1 MEAPMLVRGCLA
13 GLLLTLVLTSVGMA
27 QESAATKK
35 IVAADAAAMAAFK
48 SGDAQR
54 AKETLLEAIV
64 LSKENGLEAHPVMA
78 TVYLHLGA
86 VQADGLKDEA
96 KAKRYFSLAVR
107 LQPDIEATGPLA
119 TPAVQ
124 RGLAVARQAQKA
136 AAAEATAGASGEA
149 AAPPAPGGSPE
160 ARAAAE
166 RASQAESAA
175 AEASRRETA
184 AEAALR
190 EKERQALEYDKRSR
204 EERDRLGK
212 ELLAAQGRERQERE
226 SREKVEQLKADAEE
240 QKKDLEKQLAAAQG
254 REKQEREAKEKLL
267 KEKQDLEK
275 QLAEAREAEKKARE
289 ARDQVTAEVRSKQEK
304 SDQEKEARAKLAE
317 GPDMPAS
324 VPEPI
329 YCPTRDEWASGVDAF
344 VHCAAQSQ
352 LKARELALYYR
363 PSGAV
368 HFNSLLMDRSK
379 KGWYVATIPGS
390 HVTGRSLQYYVEA
403 RGAKGEIAAS
413 NGKSNSPN
421 VVMVRSRVAAD
432 LPVATPAPAPKLTSA
447 RATEK
452 SRAGRRKTR

>member
-1 MEAPMLVRGCLA
+1 MLVRGCLA
-13 GLLLTLVLTSVGMA
+13 GLLLSLVLTPVAMA
-27 QESAATKK
+27 QEAAATKK
-35 IVAADAAAMAAFK
+35 IVAADAAGMAAYK

-64 LSKENGLEAHPVMA
+64 LGKENGLEAHPVMA

-86 VQADGLKDEA
+86 VQADGLKDEV

-107 LQPDIEATGPLA
+107 LQPDIEATGSLA

-124 RGLAVARQAQKA
+124 RGLAVARQAQQA
-136 AAAEATAGASGEA
+136 AAGPAAPAEAAVAGASGTSADALA
-149 AAPPAPGGSPE
+149 AT
-160 ARAAAE
+160 E
-166 RASQAESAA
+166 RARQAESAA
-175 AEASRRETA
+175 AEASKREKA
-184 AEAALR
+184 AELALR
-190 EKERQALEYDKRSR
+190 DKERQALEYDKRSR

-226 SREKVEQLKADAEE
+226 AKEKMEQVKAEVEEH
-240 QKKDLEKQLAAAQG
+240 KKELEKQLAALQG
-254 REKQEREAKEKLL
+254 REKQEREAKEKLQ

-275 QLAEAREAEKKARE
+275 QLAEARDQEKKARE
-289 ARDQVTAEVRSKQEK
+289 AQEQLAAEARSKQEK
-304 SDQEKEARAKLAE
+304 SQQEQEARAKLAE

-324 VPEPI
+324 IPEPI
-329 YCPTRDEWASGVDAF
+329 YCTTRDEWASGVDGF
-344 VHCAAQSQ
+344 VHCAPQSQ
-352 LKARELALYYR
+352 LKAKELALYYR

-379 KGWYVATIPGS
+379 KGWYVAAIPGAR
-390 HVTGRSLQYYVEA
+390 VTGRSLQYYVEA
-403 RGAKGEIAAS
+403 RGPKGEIAAS

-432 LPVATPAPAPKLTSA
+432 LPVATPTAAPKLTSA

-452 SRAGRRKTR
+452 SRAGRRRTR